1 MPPAPN
7 SRTVRVFLSSTFR
20 DFAEERDLL
29 VRKVFPELRRRC
41 RERQVELVDVDVHL
55 GVPPAQIKSPQ

>member
-1 MPPAPN
+1 MWSLQNTNQSMPAQ

-29 VRKVFPELRRRC
+29 VRKIFPELRRSY
-41 RERQVELVDVDVHL
+41 RERQVEM
-55 GVPPAQIKSPQ
+55 